1 MFKEEVVYLS
11 PEIDVYEL
19 DVEGVLCVS
28 GWVED
33 SDDVEL
39 F

>member
-1 MFKEEVVYLS
+1 MYVTPEVEVF
-11 PEIDVYEL
+11 EIDA
-19 DVEGVLCVS
+19 EGILCVS

>member
-1 MFKEEVVYLS
+1 MKETVVYVT
-11 PEIDVYEL
+11 PEVEVFEIDA
-19 DVEGVLCVS
+19 EGILCAS
-28 GWVED
+28 GWAED